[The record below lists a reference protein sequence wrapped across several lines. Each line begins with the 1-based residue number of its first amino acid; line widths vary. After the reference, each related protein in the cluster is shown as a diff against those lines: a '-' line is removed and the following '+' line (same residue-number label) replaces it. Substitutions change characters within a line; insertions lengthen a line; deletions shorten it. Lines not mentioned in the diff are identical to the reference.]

1 VTPLP
6 SQRARFGVPEDLAY
20 LDCAYLS
27 PLLDTVRAAGHRG
40 LDRKAAPWEIR
51 REHFFDEVETVRARF
66 AALVGG
72 SAEDVA
78 ILPSTSYGTALAA
91 ANLEASPGRTI
102 LVLEDEHA
110 SSYLGWHRK
119 ARESGALL
127 VTVPRPADGDWTAS
141 ILERIGPA
149 TAVVASP
156 ACHWTD
162 GSAVDLEA
170 VGAACR
176 AVGAAL
182 VVDGTQSVGAVP
194 FDVARVQPDFLIV
207 SAYKWLLCPYT
218 LAFLWAAPHRQGG
231 RPLEEHGFC
240 RAGVESREGA
250 TAYTLEFAPGARRY
264 DMGERSNW
272 VSLPMAAAA
281 LEALLA
287 WRPERIAATLAGFT
301 RRIAEAASERGLRV
315 PPDRHRAPHLL
326 GLRGT
331 RPFGPDDAR
340 ALAAR
345 GVRVSARGG
354 ALRASPHL
362 WCEDADLDRLL
373 AALDQVRR
381 SPR

>member
-1 VTPLP
+1 MTLP
-6 SQRARFGVPEDLAY
+6 ADLRARFGVPADLAY

-40 LDRKAAPWEIR
+40 VERKAAPWAIR
-51 REHFFDEVETVRARF
+51 REHFFDEVEAVRARF

-72 SAEDVA
+72 DADGVA

-91 ANLEASPGRTI
+91 ANLEAGPGRTI

-110 SSYLGWHRK
+110 SSHLGWHRK
-119 ARESGALL
+119 ARESGAAL
-127 VTVPRPADGDWTAS
+127 VTVPRPADGDWTAA
-141 ILERIGPA
+141 ILARIGSA

-162 GSAVDLEA
+162 GSAVELEA

-194 FDVARVQPDFLIV
+194 LDVARVQPDFLIV

-218 LAFLWAAPHRQGG
+218 LAFLWAAPARREG

-240 RAGVESREGA
+240 RAGVEGREGA

-272 VSLPMAAAA
+272 VSLPMAIAA
-281 LEALLA
+281 LDALLA
-287 WRPERIAATLAGFT
+287 WRPARIAATLAGWT
-301 RRIAEAASERGLRV
+301 GRIEQAARERGLNA

-326 GLRGT
+326 GVRGA
-331 RPFGPDDAR
+331 RPFGPADAR
-340 ALAAR
+340 ALAER

-354 ALRASPHL
+354 ALRVSPHL
-362 WCEDADLDRLL
+362 WCTDADIDRFL
-373 AALDQVRR
+373 AALDDLTR
-381 SPR
+381 SRS